1 MPDPLKQVE
10 IPQEEEK
17 APESGETLEIIQVCL
32 FKLGGTPF
40 GIYALK
46 VQEIIRMVDITPVPT
61 TPSFLLGVINLRG
74 DIIPVV
80 DIREV
85 LGLSLKEINKENR
98 ILIMNLAGNRIG
110 FRVDAVLGVY
120 HLEKNII
127 EPSYIQSP
135 VSNLQFVSEIIQFQ
149 DDFLVLLDFDKIYE
163 KIQL

>member
-1 MPDPLKQVE
+1 MRDPLKQVE
-10 IPQEEEK
+10 IPNEEVLESEEIREK
-17 APESGETLEIIQVCL
+17 IQVCL
-32 FKLGGTPF
+32 FTLGGTLL

-46 VQEIIRMVDITPVPT
+46 VQEIIKIIEITPVPT

-85 LGLSLKEINKENR
+85 LGLSLREVHKDNR
-98 ILIMNLAGNRIG
+98 ILIIHLAGGRIG
-110 FRVDAVLGVY
+110 FRVDAVLGVHY
-120 HLEKNII
+120 LEKKLIG
-127 EPSYIQSP
+127 PSYVQSA
-135 VSNLQFVSEIIQFQ
+135 VSNLQFVAEIIQFQ

>member
-1 MPDPLKQVE
+1 M
-10 IPQEEEK
+10 
-17 APESGETLEIIQVCL
+17 
-32 FKLGGTPF
+32 

-46 VQEIIRMVDITPVPT
+46 VQEIIKMIDITPVPT

-85 LGLSLKEINKENR
+85 LGLSLKEVSKENR
-98 ILIMNLAGNRIG
+98 ILIVNLAGNRIG

-127 EPSYIQSP
+127 EPSYIQNP
-135 VSNLQFVSEIIQFQ
+135 VSNLQLVSEVIEFQ